1 MRKSSG
7 GRSEDVD
14 RSLVRRVVLI
24 AGLPL
29 GFLCAFAT
37 SLDSPI
43 SWLDLVATTTVT
55 GSLLGA
61 VLGGVAHGFARH
73 VRRSGGTVTLFFV
86 AMLASAF
93 TAGTAI
99 YLGSMALPHGR
110 WIRLLPPPE
119 PVREFVGPTCYH
131 LGHPGVYVR
140 AVSGQLYA
148 FRRGDGEP
156 TWSREDSLP
165 AARGEPDVLCS
176 RAVTSRAWTPLKP
189 GPVLASRRIDLRH
202 ADCGGRDHYVLLRDG
217 SIWRWGAYECAIGSV
232 IFFFMYEACVL
243 GVGLITALAVVLLPP
258 PLGWPRSGAAKY
270 KLRPEAHR

>member
-1 MRKSSG
+1 MRRPSG
-7 GRSEDVD
+7 GFSEDVD
-14 RSLVRRVVLI
+14 RSLFRRVLLI

-29 GFLCAFAT
+29 GLLCAFAT
-37 SLDSPI
+37 SIDSPI
-43 SWLDLVATTTVT
+43 SWLDLVATTAVT
-55 GSLLGA
+55 GGLLGA

-86 AMLASAF
+86 AMLVSAV

-99 YLGSMALPHGR
+99 YLGSAALPHGR

-119 PVREFVGPTCYH
+119 PVREFAGSTCYRH
-131 LGHPGVYVR
+131 GHPGVYVR

-148 FRRGDGEP
+148 FRRGEGES

-165 AARGEPDVLCS
+165 AATGGDGLCS
-176 RAVTSRAWTPLKP
+176 RAATGRAWTPLKP
-189 GPVLASRRIDLRH
+189 GPVLASQRIDLRH

-217 SIWRWGAYECAIGSV
+217 SIWRWGAYSCAIGSV
-232 IFFFMYEACVL
+232 AFLFLYEACVL
-243 GVGLITALAVVLLPP
+243 GVGLITALGVVLLTP

-270 KLRPEAHR
+270 ELGPEVHR

>member
-7 GRSEDVD
+7 GRSEDVH

-24 AGLPL
+24 AGVPL
-29 GFLCAFAT
+29 GLLCAFAT
-37 SLDSPI
+37 SIDSPI
-43 SWLDLVATTTVT
+43 SWLDFVATTAVT
-55 GSLLGA
+55 GGLLGA

-73 VRRSGGTVTLFFV
+73 VRRSGWTVTLFIV

-93 TAGTAI
+93 AAGTAI

-131 LGHPGVYVR
+131 LGHPGVFVR

-148 FRRGDGEP
+148 FRRDKGEP

-165 AARGEPDVLCS
+165 AARGERDGLCS
-176 RAVTSRAWTPLKP
+176 RAATGRAWTPLKP

-217 SIWRWGAYECAIGSV
+217 SIWRWGAYSCAIGSV
-232 IFFFMYEACVL
+232 AFFFLYEACVL
-243 GVGLITALAVVLLPP
+243 GVGLITAMAMLLLAP
-258 PLGWPRSGAAKY
+258 PLGWPPSGTAEY
-270 KLRPEAHR
+270 KLGSEVHR